1 MNQIDEKASRNARF
15 GGVDRLDEVANL
27 FHVLGDP
34 TRVRLIHLLFDAER
48 CVLDL
53 TELIGMSQSAV
64 SHQLS
69 ILRQARLVR
78 SRREGKNIYYS
89 LDDEHIVQI
98 FSFAREHILES
109 NA

>member
-1 MNQIDEKASRNARF
+1 MEPLDKKDPRQARYEN
-15 GGVDRLDEVANL
+15 VDRLDEVANL

-98 FSFAREHILES
+98 FSFAREHVLES
-109 NA
+109 NM